1 MKNSNWNLR
10 LLLQNEVGWKYWV
23 VGLDCWG
30 LGMCAVHWIFGR
42 MPHVILIAKLMM
54 GGNKIRIVNFVSV
67 ILL

>member
-1 MKNSNWNLR
+1 M
-10 LLLQNEVGWKYWV
+10 EYWV

-30 LGMCAVHWIFGR
+30 LGMCVAHWIFGR

-54 GGNKIRIVNFVSV
+54 GANKIMIDNFVRV